1 MFGYAILF
9 FFFKH
14 DVSSPENIED
24 TEITVVG
31 FEWCLYN
38 SEELLVV
45 SVTVLE

>member
-1 MFGYAILF
+1 MFGYAIL
-9 FFFKH
+9 FFKH